1 MEELSS
7 SKQSRKNE
15 QRRNKR
21 KKDVEYSDKLRKQNC
36 VAMAKKRAADAE
48 FKESRNEAS
57 SAANAARKAASPEFK
72 KAQNDD
78 GSNNYCGLIAVVVAV
93 VVALLILILLQSQ
106 ILRKCS
112 VNEESSFKVGV
123 QKNSP
128 DEGKGKNYQHQDSLP
143 YY

>member
-48 FKESRNEAS
+48 FKKARNEAS
-57 SAANAARKAASPEFK
+57 KQSLLWANSGSSSSSSGTTDIDTAAE
-72 KAQNDD
+72 
-78 GSNNYCGLIAVVVAV
+78 SNFETVL
-93 VVALLILILLQSQ
+93 S
-106 ILRKCS
+106 
-112 VNEESSFKVGV
+112 E
-123 QKNSP
+123 
-128 DEGKGKNYQHQDSLP
+128 
-143 YY
+143 